1 MRCSMHALMHSIYSM
16 QGKLSDPSRPAS
28 AAQLPIPEAVPTKGS
43 LAQAKDIVTDG
54 GGIRGGEFSI
64 TDSP

>member
-1 MRCSMHALMHSIYSM
+1 MQRSMHALVHSLYSM
-16 QGKLSDPSRPAS
+16 QGKLSDPSCFAS
-28 AAQLPIPEAVPTKGS
+28 AAQLPIPEAVSTKGS

-54 GGIRGGEFSI
+54 GGVRGGEFSI